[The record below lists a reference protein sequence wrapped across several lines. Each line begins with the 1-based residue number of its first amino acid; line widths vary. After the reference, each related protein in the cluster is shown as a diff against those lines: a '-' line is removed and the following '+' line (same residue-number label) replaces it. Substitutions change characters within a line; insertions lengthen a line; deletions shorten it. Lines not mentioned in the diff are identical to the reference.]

1 MKKYGESTV
10 KRALIIYYNKK
21 YKNFPEKER
30 DKKIASTLKKTI
42 PTSASGIAAGL
53 TKMGYI
59 HGGDL
64 PSDLKGLEKTIDDG
78 SGFTL
83 IYDSFAEGLEPV
95 YFWILDFMRD
105 NYWGTGLEVSKTLD
119 EFQGS
124 VGSGLFG
131 DLGTRA
137 SIMQDRAM
145 KLMTTLNQVVRSVI
159 NILYD
164 LKEFDQRMEHYKQLK
179 SENKIE
185 QQDANLAL
193 KQIWMDRVDVQ
204 RGRGSI
210 NMLAQ
215 QLQFVTIRDAFMA
228 ADSEKDVEKM
238 DLNDRVKRILG
249 PRVQEFEAWKKL
261 SGAELE
267 RRYNIEKSY
276 LKSQIDSLKLY
287 SQWAKP
293 YLKTAQQL
301 SASDYRTPDL
311 VSIFNNLQLQVS
323 LFGKKSVSPGDIYD
337 TTIFNKNKFKDI
349 ELDKKMYSC
358 VEVSMDYRTI
368 PHTMQR
374 TEQGT
379 HYTQGGK
386 VKAVFRAFALD
397 EDEVKAVED
406 FETYEGLTLIEG
418 MTEESIQQM
427 QEEIDKYMEEEEKVE
442 GLPTKEKEKAIEEAL
457 KKAKSPEEAKKL
469 KKDLD
474 EVRKILRK
482 ANRRLDPFNEAMEGL
497 KDITEPLKGFWK
509 PSKDKIAEA
518 TRQVA
523 KSKAAGSAY
532 IVYLVYKKS
541 HGMMSE

>member
-1 MKKYGESTV
+1 
-10 KRALIIYYNKK
+10 
-21 YKNFPEKER
+21 
-30 DKKIASTLKKTI
+30 
-42 PTSASGIAAGL
+42 
-53 TKMGYI
+53 MGYV

-64 PSDLKGLEKTIDDG
+64 SSDLKKLEKTIDSG
-78 SGFTL
+78 SGFNL

-95 YFWILDFMRD
+95 YFWVLDFMRD

-145 KLMTTLNQVVRSVI
+145 KLMTTVNQVVRSVI

-164 LKEFDQRMEHYKQLK
+164 LKEFDQRLVHYNLLE
-179 SENKIE
+179 SGNKLE
-185 QQDANLAL
+185 KKDANLAL

-215 QLQFVTIRDAFMA
+215 QLQFVTVRDAFMA
-228 ADSEKDVEKM
+228 AEDENAVEKM
-238 DLNDRVKRILG
+238 DLNLRVKRILG
-249 PRVQEFEAWKKL
+249 PRVQEFNAWKNL
-261 SGAELE
+261 SGAELN
-267 RRYNIEKSY
+267 RRYKIEVSY
-276 LKSQIDSLKLY
+276 LKSQVDSLKLY

-301 SASDYRTPDL
+301 SHSDYRTPDL

-323 LFGKKSVSPGDIYD
+323 LFGKKPVGPGDIYN
-337 TTIFNKNKFKDI
+337 TTVFNTNKFKDVK
-349 ELDKKMYSC
+349 LDKQMYSC
-358 VEVSMDYRTI
+358 IEVSMDYRTV
-368 PHTMQR
+368 PHTIQR
-374 TEQGT
+374 SESGT

-386 VKAVFRAFALD
+386 VSAKFRAFALD
-397 EDEVKAVED
+397 EDEVKAVEE
-406 FETYEGLTLIEG
+406 FEVYEGLTLIEG
-418 MTEESIQQM
+418 MTDESIQQM
-427 QEEIDKYMEEEEKVE
+427 QEEIDKYLKADKKLDDK
-442 GLPTKEKEKAIEEAL
+442 LPAQEREKALKEAL
-457 KKAKSPEEAKKL
+457 NNAKSPEEAKKL
-469 KKDLD
+469 KKELE
-474 EVRKILRK
+474 EVQKIIRK
-482 ANRRLDPFNEAMEGL
+482 ANRKMDPFNEVVNSL
-497 KDITEPLKGFWK
+497 KDFTEPIKDFWK

-523 KSKAAGSAY
+523 KSKAAGTAY
-532 IVYLVYKKS
+532 IVFLVYKKS